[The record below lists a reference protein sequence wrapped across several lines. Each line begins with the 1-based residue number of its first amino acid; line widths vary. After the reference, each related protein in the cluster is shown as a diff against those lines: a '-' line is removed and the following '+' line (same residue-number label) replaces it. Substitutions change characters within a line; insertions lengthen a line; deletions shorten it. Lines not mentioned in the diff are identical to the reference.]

1 MADVILVLDISS
13 SMTGEKFDA
22 VKVAA
27 RAFLGAMNFPSDHV
41 ALVTFATEGKILV
54 PLTGDGAAL
63 NKAVDDMVL
72 ESGTH
77 IDQGLLRAQE
87 LLATRRQDAT
97 PMVVVMTDGLQ
108 FEKALEEPQVLAAQ
122 LRAQGILLHVVG
134 LGTDVDAA
142 YLLRMAGGDIDKMHL
157 SPRADELTAIY
168 LEIARLIP
176 CPPSAYWANR

>member
-1 MADVILVLDISS
+1 
-13 SMTGEKFDA
+13 MT
-22 VKVAA
+22 
-27 RAFLGAMNFPSDHV
+27 FPSDHV
-41 ALVTFATEGKILV
+41 AIVTFATVGKVLV

-87 LLATRRQDAT
+87 LLATRRLEAT

-108 FEKALEEPQVLAAQ
+108 FEQALEEPQTLAAQ
-122 LRAQGILLHVVG
+122 LRGAGILLQVVG
-134 LGTDVDAA
+134 LGTDVDAG
-142 YLLRMAGGDIDKMHL
+142 YLLRMAGGDESKVHL
-157 SPRADELTAIY
+157 SPRSEELTAIY

-176 CPPSAYWANR
+176 CPPSAYWSNR

>member
-13 SMTGEKFDA
+13 SMTGEKFDTI
-22 VKVAA
+22 KVAA
-27 RAFLGAMNFPSDHV
+27 KAFLGAMNFPSDHV
-41 ALVTFATEGKILV
+41 AIVTFATVGKTLI
-54 PLTGDGAAL
+54 PLTGDEAAL
-63 NKAVDDMVL
+63 NKTVDDMVL

-87 LLATRRQDAT
+87 LLTTRRLEAT

-122 LRAQGILLHVVG
+122 LRGAGIILHVVG
-134 LGTDVDAA
+134 LGLDVDAA
-142 YLLRMAGGDIDKMHL
+142 YLLRMAGGDETKVHL
-157 SPRADELTAIY
+157 SPRSEELTAIY